1 MWGQSRLVGSGGFQG
16 QHWLTLQELIKWRR
30 RQVEAWAGSRQE
42 APAGDGVAGGQEGPS
57 SLELR
62 PPQWGGGLISHA
74 DCPHT
79 PSIWR
84 VLRC

>member
-62 PPQWGGGLISHA
+62 PPQWGGVSFPMLTA
-74 DCPHT
+74 PT
-79 PSIWR
+79 PPQSGG
-84 VLRC
+84 C